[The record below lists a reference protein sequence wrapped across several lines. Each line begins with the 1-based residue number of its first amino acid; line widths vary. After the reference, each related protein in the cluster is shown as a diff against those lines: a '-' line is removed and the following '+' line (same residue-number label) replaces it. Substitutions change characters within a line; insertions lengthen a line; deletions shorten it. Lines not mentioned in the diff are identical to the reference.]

1 MYSGEFVRALVH
13 AGVFFGCIV
22 VISTFGD
29 KNDAIAVLFALTL
42 TFWYFFMIF
51 DSVRVARAKQLGQP
65 VPDLFGMGLGAP
77 AQPPS
82 AGAVVADVT
91 PQPEP
96 SRFPVGAIVLI
107 GIGFLFLLST
117 LNLFAFD
124 WFEHLWPLFLIGLGI
139 YMFYRQRQRAVCQC
153 VRCTAGRSMGA
164 AIVTTLGVWFLVHSF
179 YMEFAHRTWPIILIV
194 IGIVLFLRN
203 SVVVAV
209 GSTVLS
215 MVIACLGAYAIARL
229 TFPGRALLAR
239 GLVFTYLVPTSLLFI
254 PMFALMSVLRLTDS
268 LHGLI
273 IAYLGFDVPFCTW
286 LLMGYFKSVPVELE
300 EAARVDGCNRVSALV
315 RVVLPMS
322 LPALVVVT
330 FFSFTHAWNEFLYA
344 HVFTS
349 TTSAR
354 TVTTG
359 LVNFMSQD
367 VFFWGPLMAST
378 VMSALPPVLMFLVFQ
393 RWVVKGLTLGGVKG

>member
-1 MYSGEFVRALVH
+1 V
-13 AGVFFGCIV
+13 
-22 VISTFGD
+22 
-29 KNDAIAVLFALTL
+29 ALTMTTQRRTL
-42 TFWYFFMIF
+42 RGVGNGVLVLMLLWTAIPFYWMIATSLKH
-51 DSVRVARAKQLGQP
+51 DKEIYGYDATLIPQRPTV
-65 VPDLFGMGLGAP
+65 DNY
-77 AQPPS
+77 
-82 AGAVVADVT
+82 VT
-91 PQPEP
+91 VFRTTPY
-96 SRFPVGAIVLI
+96 
-107 GIGFLFLLST
+107 LL
-117 LNLFAFD
+117 
-124 WFEHLWPLFLIGLGI
+124 
-139 YMFYRQRQRAVCQC
+139 Y
-153 VRCTAGRSMGA
+153 
-164 AIVTTLGVWFLVHSF
+164 
-179 YMEFAHRTWPIILIV
+179 
-194 IGIVLFLRN
+194 LRN
-203 SVVVAV
+203 SLAVAV
-209 GSTVLS
+209 GSTLLS
-215 MVIACLGAYAIARL
+215 MVIAVLGAYAIARL
-229 TFPGRALLAR
+229 NFPGRALLAR
-239 GLVFTYLVPTSLLFI
+239 SLVFTYLVPTSLLFI
-254 PMFALMSVLRLTDS
+254 PMFAMMSVLRLTDS

-300 EAARVDGCNRVSALV
+300 EAARVDGCNRVGALL

-322 LPALVVVT
+322 LPALAVVT

>member
-1 MYSGEFVRALVH
+1 MALKRTAQRRAL
-13 AGVFFGCIV
+13 
-22 VISTFGD
+22 
-29 KNDAIAVLFALTL
+29 K
-42 TFWYFFMIF
+42 
-51 DSVRVARAKQLGQP
+51 
-65 VPDLFGMGLGAP
+65 
-77 AQPPS
+77 
-82 AGAVVADVT
+82 
-91 PQPEP
+91 
-96 SRFPVGAIVLI
+96 
-107 GIGFLFLLST
+107 GIGNGVLL
-117 LNLFAFD
+117 LMV
-124 WFEHLWPLFLIGLGI
+124 LWTAIP
-139 YMFYRQRQRAVCQC
+139 FYW
-153 VRCTAGRSMGA
+153 M
-164 AIVTTLGVWFLVHSF
+164 IVTSLKHDKEIYGYEATLIPERPTLANYATVFRETP
-179 YMEFAHRTWPIILIV
+179 YMLY
-194 IGIVLFLRN
+194 LRN

-215 MVIACLGAYAIARL
+215 MIIAVLAAYGIARL
-229 TFPGRALLAR
+229 DFPGRAFLAR

-254 PMFALMSVLRLTDS
+254 PMFAMMSVFRLTDS
-268 LHGLI
+268 LYGLT

-300 EAARVDGCNRVSALV
+300 EAARVDGCNRISALV
-315 RVVLPMS
+315 RIVLPMS

>member
-1 MYSGEFVRALVH
+1 MALRMTTQRRAL
-13 AGVFFGCIV
+13 
-22 VISTFGD
+22 
-29 KNDAIAVLFALTL
+29 
-42 TFWYFFMIF
+42 
-51 DSVRVARAKQLGQP
+51 Q
-65 VPDLFGMGLGAP
+65 GLGNGVLVLMLLWTAIP
-77 AQPPS
+77 FYWMIATSLKHDKEIYGYEASLIPQQPTL
-82 AGAVVADVT
+82 ANYATVFRET
-91 PQPEP
+91 PY
-96 SRFPVGAIVLI
+96 
-107 GIGFLFLLST
+107 LL
-117 LNLFAFD
+117 
-124 WFEHLWPLFLIGLGI
+124 
-139 YMFYRQRQRAVCQC
+139 Y
-153 VRCTAGRSMGA
+153 
-164 AIVTTLGVWFLVHSF
+164 
-179 YMEFAHRTWPIILIV
+179 
-194 IGIVLFLRN
+194 LRN
-203 SVVVAV
+203 SVAIAV
-209 GSTVLS
+209 GSTILS

-229 TFPGRALLAR
+229 SFPGRALLAR
-239 GLVFTYLVPTSLLFI
+239 CLVFTYLVPTSLLFI
-254 PMFALMSVLRLTDS
+254 PMFAMMSVLRLTDS

-286 LLMGYFKSVPVELE
+286 LLMGYFKSVPAELE
-300 EAARVDGCNRVSALV
+300 EAARVDGCNRIGALL

-322 LPALVVVT
+322 LPALAVVT

>member
-1 MYSGEFVRALVH
+1 MALRATTQRRVLQGVGNGVLVLMLLWTAIPFYWMIATSLKH
-13 AGVFFGCIV
+13 DKEIYGYEATLIPERPTLANYATVF
-22 VISTFGD
+22 
-29 KNDAIAVLFALTL
+29 
-42 TFWYFFMIF
+42 
-51 DSVRVARAKQLGQP
+51 RE
-65 VPDLFGMGLGAP
+65 
-77 AQPPS
+77 
-82 AGAVVADVT
+82 T
-91 PQPEP
+91 P
-96 SRFPVGAIVLI
+96 
-107 GIGFLFLLST
+107 
-117 LNLFAFD
+117 
-124 WFEHLWPLFLIGLGI
+124 
-139 YMFYRQRQRAVCQC
+139 YMLY
-153 VRCTAGRSMGA
+153 
-164 AIVTTLGVWFLVHSF
+164 
-179 YMEFAHRTWPIILIV
+179 
-194 IGIVLFLRN
+194 LRN

-215 MVIACLGAYAIARL
+215 MIIAVLGAYAIARL
-229 TFPGRALLAR
+229 DFPGRALLAR

-254 PMFALMSVLRLTDS
+254 PMFAMMSMFRLTDS
-268 LHGLI
+268 LYGLT

>member
-1 MYSGEFVRALVH
+1 MALRM
-13 AGVFFGCIV
+13 
-22 VISTFGD
+22 TTQRR
-29 KNDAIAVLFALTL
+29 TL
-42 TFWYFFMIF
+42 
-51 DSVRVARAKQLGQP
+51 Q
-65 VPDLFGMGLGAP
+65 GLGNGVLVLMLLWTAIP
-77 AQPPS
+77 FYWMIATSLKHDKEIYGYEATLIPQRPT
-82 AGAVVADVT
+82 VDNYVT
-91 PQPEP
+91 VFRTTPY
-96 SRFPVGAIVLI
+96 
-107 GIGFLFLLST
+107 LL
-117 LNLFAFD
+117 
-124 WFEHLWPLFLIGLGI
+124 
-139 YMFYRQRQRAVCQC
+139 Y
-153 VRCTAGRSMGA
+153 
-164 AIVTTLGVWFLVHSF
+164 
-179 YMEFAHRTWPIILIV
+179 
-194 IGIVLFLRN
+194 LRN
-203 SVVVAV
+203 SMAVAV
-209 GSTVLS
+209 GSTLLS
-215 MVIACLGAYAIARL
+215 MVIAVLGAYAIARL
-229 TFPGRALLAR
+229 NFPGRALLAR

-254 PMFALMSVLRLTDS
+254 PMFAMMSVLRLTDS

-300 EAARVDGCNRVSALV
+300 EAARVDGCNRVGALL

-349 TTSAR
+349 TTGAR

-378 VMSALPPVLMFLVFQ
+378 VMSALPPVLMFLLFQ

>member
-1 MYSGEFVRALVH
+1 MAMRMTTQRRALQ
-13 AGVFFGCIV
+13 GVGNGLLVLMLLWTAIPFYWMIAT
-22 VISTFGD
+22 SLKHD
-29 KNDAIAVLFALTL
+29 KEIYGYEATL
-42 TFWYFFMIF
+42 IPERPTLANYATVF
-51 DSVRVARAKQLGQP
+51 RE
-65 VPDLFGMGLGAP
+65 
-77 AQPPS
+77 
-82 AGAVVADVT
+82 T
-91 PQPEP
+91 PY
-96 SRFPVGAIVLI
+96 L
-107 GIGFLFLLST
+107 
-117 LNLFAFD
+117 
-124 WFEHLWPLFLIGLGI
+124 
-139 YMFYRQRQRAVCQC
+139 
-153 VRCTAGRSMGA
+153 
-164 AIVTTLGVWFLVHSF
+164 
-179 YMEFAHRTWPIILIV
+179 
-194 IGIVLFLRN
+194 LFLRN
-203 SVVVAV
+203 SLAVAA
-209 GSTVLS
+209 GSTLLS
-215 MVIACLGAYAIARL
+215 MIIAVLGAYAIARL
-229 TFPGRALLAR
+229 NFPGRALLAR

-254 PMFALMSVLRLTDS
+254 PMFAMMSVLRLTDS

-300 EAARVDGCNRVSALV
+300 EAARVDGCNRVGALL
-315 RVVLPMS
+315 RIVLPMS

>member
-1 MYSGEFVRALVH
+1 VALRMT
-13 AGVFFGCIV
+13 AQRR
-22 VISTFGD
+22 
-29 KNDAIAVLFALTL
+29 TL
-42 TFWYFFMIF
+42 
-51 DSVRVARAKQLGQP
+51 R
-65 VPDLFGMGLGAP
+65 GLGN
-77 AQPPS
+77 
-82 AGAVVADVT
+82 GLLVLMLLWT
-91 PQPEP
+91 
-96 SRFPVGAIVLI
+96 AI
-107 GIGFLFLLST
+107 
-117 LNLFAFD
+117 
-124 WFEHLWPLFLIGLGI
+124 P
-139 YMFYRQRQRAVCQC
+139 FYW
-153 VRCTAGRSMGA
+153 M
-164 AIVTTLGVWFLVHSF
+164 IVTSLKYDKEIYGYEATLIPQRPTLANYATVFRETPYLL
-179 YMEFAHRTWPIILIV
+179 Y
-194 IGIVLFLRN
+194 LRN
-203 SVVVAV
+203 SVAVAV

-215 MVIACLGAYAIARL
+215 MIIAVLGAYAIARL
-229 TFPGRALLAR
+229 NFPGRALLAR
-239 GLVFTYLVPTSLLFI
+239 SLVFTYLVPTSLLFI
-254 PMFALMSVLRLTDS
+254 PMFALMSALRLTDS

-300 EAARVDGCNRVSALV
+300 EAARVDGCNRVGALL

-344 HVFTS
+344 YVFTS

>member
-1 MYSGEFVRALVH
+1 MALRMTTQRRAFQGLGNGALVLMVLWTAIPFYWMIATSLKH
-13 AGVFFGCIV
+13 DKEIYGYEATLIPEQPTFANYATVF
-22 VISTFGD
+22 
-29 KNDAIAVLFALTL
+29 
-42 TFWYFFMIF
+42 
-51 DSVRVARAKQLGQP
+51 RE
-65 VPDLFGMGLGAP
+65 
-77 AQPPS
+77 
-82 AGAVVADVT
+82 T
-91 PQPEP
+91 PY
-96 SRFPVGAIVLI
+96 
-107 GIGFLFLLST
+107 LL
-117 LNLFAFD
+117 
-124 WFEHLWPLFLIGLGI
+124 
-139 YMFYRQRQRAVCQC
+139 Y
-153 VRCTAGRSMGA
+153 
-164 AIVTTLGVWFLVHSF
+164 
-179 YMEFAHRTWPIILIV
+179 
-194 IGIVLFLRN
+194 LRN
-203 SVVVAV
+203 SMVVAV

-229 TFPGRALLAR
+229 NFPGRALLAR

-254 PMFALMSVLRLTDS
+254 PMFAMMSVLRLTDS

-300 EAARVDGCNRVSALV
+300 EAARVDGCNRVSARV
-315 RVVLPMS
+315 RSVLPMS

-349 TTSAR
+349 TTGAR

-378 VMSALPPVLMFLVFQ
+378 VMSALPPVLMFLLFQ

>member
-1 MYSGEFVRALVH
+1 MAL
-13 AGVFFGCIV
+13 
-22 VISTFGD
+22 
-29 KNDAIAVLFALTL
+29 K
-42 TFWYFFMIF
+42 
-51 DSVRVARAKQLGQP
+51 
-65 VPDLFGMGLGAP
+65 
-77 AQPPS
+77 
-82 AGAVVADVT
+82 
-91 PQPEP
+91 
-96 SRFPVGAIVLI
+96 
-107 GIGFLFLLST
+107 
-117 LNLFAFD
+117 
-124 WFEHLWPLFLIGLGI
+124 
-139 YMFYRQRQRAVCQC
+139 
-153 VRCTAGRSMGA
+153 
-164 AIVTTLGVWFLVHSF
+164 VTTQRRVLQGVGNGVLALMVLWTAIPF
-179 YMEFAHRTWPIILIV
+179 YWMIATSLKHDKEIYGYEATLIPERPTLANYATV
-194 IGIVLFLRN
+194 FRETPYMLYLRN

-209 GSTVLS
+209 GSTILS
-215 MVIACLGAYAIARL
+215 MIIAVLGAYAISRL
-229 TFPGRALLAR
+229 DFPGRALLAR

-254 PMFALMSVLRLTDS
+254 PMFAMMSAFRLTDS
-268 LHGLI
+268 LYGLT

-300 EAARVDGCNRVSALV
+300 EAARVDGCNRVGALV
-315 RVVLPMS
+315 RIVLPMS

>member
-1 MYSGEFVRALVH
+1 MALKV
-13 AGVFFGCIV
+13 ATQRRVF
-22 VISTFGD
+22 
-29 KNDAIAVLFALTL
+29 
-42 TFWYFFMIF
+42 
-51 DSVRVARAKQLGQP
+51 Q
-65 VPDLFGMGLGAP
+65 
-77 AQPPS
+77 
-82 AGAVVADVT
+82 
-91 PQPEP
+91 
-96 SRFPVGAIVLI
+96 
-107 GIGFLFLLST
+107 GIGNGVLALMVLWTAIPFYWMIATSLKHDKEIYGYEAT
-117 LNLFAFD
+117 LIPERPTLANYATVFR
-124 WFEHLWPLFLIGLGI
+124 ETP
-139 YMFYRQRQRAVCQC
+139 YMLY
-153 VRCTAGRSMGA
+153 
-164 AIVTTLGVWFLVHSF
+164 
-179 YMEFAHRTWPIILIV
+179 
-194 IGIVLFLRN
+194 LRN

-215 MVIACLGAYAIARL
+215 MIIAVLGAYAIARL
-229 TFPGRALLAR
+229 DFPGRALLAR

-254 PMFALMSVLRLTDS
+254 PMFAMMSAFRLTDS
-268 LHGLI
+268 LYGLT

-315 RVVLPMS
+315 RIVLPMS